1 VMGRRHRSASV
12 TIIETSQELPALG
25 PDLSAAVDLAKA
37 EKALS
42 TRKAYG
48 TDFRLF
54 KKWCEGRGVSPL
66 PASPETVV
74 AFLAA
79 ETGNGIKPPTLG
91 RRVAAIRY
99 AHKLARFDSPTDSE
113 TVRATLRGIRRTVGT
128 AKARKAP
135 AVADKVRAMV
145 VLAPE
150 SVAGLRD
157 RALLLLGFA
166 GAFRRSELVALDVA
180 DIAETNT
187 GLLVTIR
194 RSKTDQEG
202 EGATIA
208 IARGDVA
215 CPVRALL
222 EWLDAAGIKAGPI
235 FRPINKAGAVAAERL
250 TDRSVA
256 NIVKVYAKRAG
267 FDPTLFSGHSLRSGF
282 LTSAAAKGASIFK
295 IMDVSRHKSVDT
307 LRGYVRE
314 AELFKDH
321 AGAGLL

>member
-1 VMGRRHRSASV
+1 MEPVMSTSLTV
-12 TIIETSQELPALG
+12 IETALPSTLG
-25 PDLSAAVDLAKA
+25 PYLAAALDLAKA

-54 KKWCEGRGVSPL
+54 KAWCDGKRVSAL
-66 PASPETVV
+66 PATPETVA
-74 AFLAA
+74 AFLASDSQMV
-79 ETGNGIKPPTLG
+79 KPSTLG

-99 AHKLARFDSPTDSE
+99 AHKLAHHDTPTDSE
-113 TVRATLRGIRRTVGT
+113 AVKATLRGIRRTFGG
-128 AKARKAP
+128 AKVRKAP
-135 AVADKVRAMV
+135 AVANKMQSMV
-145 VLAPE
+145 ALAPDRL
-150 SVAGLRD
+150 SGLRD

-180 DIAETNT
+180 DISEAKA

-202 EGATIA
+202 EGVTIA

-215 CPVRALL
+215 CPAKALR
-222 EWLDAAGIKAGPI
+222 EWLEAASIETGPI
-235 FRPINKAGAVAAERL
+235 FRAINKAGTVAAERL

-256 NIVKVYAKRAG
+256 NIVKAYAGRAG
-267 FDPTLFSGHSLRSGF
+267 FDASTFSGHSLRSGF

-295 IMDVSRHKSVDT
+295 MMDVSRHKSVDT
-307 LRGYVRE
+307 LRGYVRD

-321 AGAGLL
+321 AGTGLL